1 MKITITF
8 DSLEEFTSFKGVQP
22 GAQVNNYM
30 TAPAPA
36 APDVMPGDWTPG
48 GGDPDQEFSDRTERP
63 QEAPQK
69 AATSKPK
76 PSTRKAEKPAQTAA
90 GADPEPVTEDFRVE
104 VRKQLAALNRK
115 VGYNR
120 AAELIKELTGADAKL
135 TEVALADLPK
145 IMAAAKEETNAD

>member
-48 GGDPDQEFSDRTERP
+48 GGDPDQEFAGRVEEP
-63 QEAPQK
+63 QEKPQK
-69 AATSKPK
+69 AAAAKPK
-76 PSTRKAEKPAQTAA
+76 PSTKKTEKPAQAA
-90 GADPEPVTEDFRVE
+90 AEADPEPVTEEFRIE

-115 VGYNR
+115 TGYNR
-120 AAELIKELTGADAKL
+120 AAELIKEVTGASAKL